1 MNAKEGR
8 NIIKDMETA
17 VLIFD
22 DVTALD
28 VVGPTEVLSKIP
40 GMTVK
45 YVAAQP
51 GVKRC
56 DGGLGIVADFSLE
69 NVPKPDVVLIP
80 GGKGTK
86 SLFGDTKVIG
96 WVRSAHENSKW
107 TASVCTG
114 AFILGAAGILK
125 GLRATTH
132 WLALEQLGK
141 FGAIACKERVVIDG
155 KVISS
160 AGVSAGIDMAL
171 TLAERIASPN
181 TAKAI
186 QLGIEYDPAPPFEAG
201 SPEKAPPEIVE
212 MVRRKA
218 AERNK

>member
-1 MNAKEGR
+1 MKG
-8 NIIKDMETA
+8 META

-28 VVGPTEVLSKIP
+28 VVGPMEILSKLP

-51 GVKRC
+51 GVKKC

-69 NVPKPDVVLIP
+69 DVPRPDVVLIP
-80 GGKGTK
+80 GGKGIK
-86 SLFGDTKVIG
+86 SLLGDTKVIG

-114 AFILGAAGILK
+114 AIVLGAAGILK

-132 WLALEQLGK
+132 WLAIEQLGK
-141 FGAIACKERVVIDG
+141 FGAIACGERVVIDG
-155 KVISS
+155 KIISS

-171 TLAERIASPN
+171 TLAERIAGPN
-181 TAKAI
+181 VAMAI
-186 QLGIEYDPAPPFEAG
+186 QLAIEYDPSPPFDAG
-201 SPEKAPPEIVE
+201 SPHKAPPEIVE

-218 AERNK
+218 AERSM

>member
-1 MNAKEGR
+1 
-8 NIIKDMETA
+8 META

-28 VVGPTEVLSKIP
+28 VVGPTEILSKLP

-51 GVKRC
+51 GVKKC

-69 NVPKPDVVLIP
+69 DVPTPDVVLIP
-80 GGKGTK
+80 GGKGIK
-86 SLFGDTKVIG
+86 ALLGDTKVIG

-114 AFILGAAGILK
+114 AIVLGAAGILK

-132 WLALEQLGK
+132 WLALEHLGK
-141 FGAIACKERVVIDG
+141 FGAIACSERVVIDG
-155 KVISS
+155 KIISS

-171 TLAERIASPN
+171 TLAGRIAGPN
-181 TAKAI
+181 VAKAI
-186 QLGIEYDPAPPFEAG
+186 QLAIEYDPKPPFDAG
-201 SPEKAPPEIVE
+201 SPDKAPPEIVE

-218 AERNK
+218 AERSR